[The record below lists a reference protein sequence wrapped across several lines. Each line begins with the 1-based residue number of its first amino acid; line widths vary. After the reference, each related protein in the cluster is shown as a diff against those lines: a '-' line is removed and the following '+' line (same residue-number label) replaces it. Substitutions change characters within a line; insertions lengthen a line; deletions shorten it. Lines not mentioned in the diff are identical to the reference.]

1 MKSLMDHLFTH
12 TPVKANKADTG
23 NRKRPRPALRRT
35 KSYNPL
41 ALEPEEKMEAEAGN
55 SNSAAAAAANDNK
68 ECRVCNKSFKHF
80 GHLFNHMRKFHG
92 DDGEEE
98 QTETG
103 RDIETPAWRAT
114 DAADNEVSLPLSNCD
129 RI

>member
-55 SNSAAAAAANDNK
+55 SNLAAAAANDNK
-68 ECRVCNKSFKHF
+68 ECRVCKKSFKHF
-80 GHLFNHMRKFHG
+80 GHLFNHMRKFHNGG
-92 DDGEEE
+92 DDNDGGEKKK
-98 QTETG
+98 QQRSG
-103 RDIETPAWRAT
+103 RDIETPAWRLS
-114 DAADNEVSLPLSNCD
+114 DDPDNEVSSS
-129 RI
+129 I